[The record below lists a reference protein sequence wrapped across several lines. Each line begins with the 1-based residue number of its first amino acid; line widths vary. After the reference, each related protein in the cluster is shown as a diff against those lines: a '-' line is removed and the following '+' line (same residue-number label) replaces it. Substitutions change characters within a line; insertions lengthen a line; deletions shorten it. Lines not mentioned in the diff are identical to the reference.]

1 MPTTKALLIFSWV
14 AGTLG
19 LVTSG
24 YLAIFK
30 FNGPDSVISGIL
42 ILFAGLL
49 LTIAIRTFANVG
61 QMVYDIKFQL
71 YKNLNCDTK
80 DINQNIHQINCD
92 SKDINQNIDQIKV
105 FFERIAGHLD
115 LKR

>member
-1 MPTTKALLIFSWV
+1 MKAHKMPTIKALLVFSWV
-14 AGTLG
+14 AGILG
-19 LVTSG
+19 LVTSV

-42 ILFAGLL
+42 ILFGGLL
-49 LTIAIRTFANVG
+49 LTVAIRTFANVG

-71 YKNLNCDTK
+71 YKNLD
-80 DINQNIHQINCD
+80 QINCD
-92 SKDINQNIDQIKV
+92 SKDINQNIHQIKV